1 MLLHGTLPWVANH
14 LHQMMHG
21 LTCHVSTCHP
31 HWMMHGLTCPV
42 STCHCHRVTHNL
54 TRYVRTCH
62 GLTCQ
67 VRTCHPCWVMRGLT
81 CHVRTC
87 HPHKN
92 KARPNVP
99 CHYAT
104 PFTLAQNCTLPPILL
119 VHFIPFTKLNF
130 AFRQALPQLVFT
142 INSVDDVIQ
151 SPVSHHVL
159 SSFNSKV
166 KPTRH
171 KHLTS
176 QLGFHSLS
184 LKWNR

>member
-104 PFTLAQNCTLPPILL
+104 PFTLAQNCT
-119 VHFIPFTKLNF
+119 FTTYSSSPLHSIH
-130 AFRQALPQLVFT
+130 QAQLCIQTGTATTGFHNKFSRWC
-142 INSVDDVIQ
+142 NSVAGF
-151 SPVSHHVL
+151 SPCFVQL
-159 SSFNSKV
+159 QIKSK
-166 KPTRH
+166 TDA
-171 KHLTS
+171 S
-176 QLGFHSLS
+176 
-184 LKWNR
+184 